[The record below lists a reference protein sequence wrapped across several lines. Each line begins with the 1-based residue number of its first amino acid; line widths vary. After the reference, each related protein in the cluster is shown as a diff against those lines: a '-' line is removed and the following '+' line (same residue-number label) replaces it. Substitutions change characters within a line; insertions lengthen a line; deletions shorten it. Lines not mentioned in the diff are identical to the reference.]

1 MDNTEH
7 INSTIGE
14 LLRKYRRRSK
24 RGIKSVAASLDI
36 THGYLSKIE
45 NNKKIPSRGL
55 IIRLCNLFQCSSED
69 TNEILA
75 INDTLLAETGSLPSD
90 IKDIV
95 KTHGDEIFSLIRNT
109 YGENNG
115 R

>member
-1 MDNTEH
+1 MNNTGQ
-7 INSTIGE
+7 INLKIGE
-14 LLRKYRRRSK
+14 LLRKYRKRSK
-24 RGIKSVAASLDI
+24 RGIKSVAASLEI

-45 NNKKIPSRGL
+45 NNKKVPSRGL
-55 IIRLCNLFQCSSED
+55 IIRLCNQLQCSSED

-75 INDTLLAETGSLPSD
+75 IDDALLAETGSLPSD

-109 YGENNG
+109 YGEDDG
-115 R
+115 H